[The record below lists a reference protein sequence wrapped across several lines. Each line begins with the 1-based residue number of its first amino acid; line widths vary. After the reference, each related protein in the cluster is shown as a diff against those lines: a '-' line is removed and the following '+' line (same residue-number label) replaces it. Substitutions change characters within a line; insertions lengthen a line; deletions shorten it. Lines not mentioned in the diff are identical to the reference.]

1 MGNAT
6 LKLIMVTTEKTKH
19 VLTRTQLREI
29 WPELTLEE
37 QIRKFKKL
45 SALEAAHFFADLQT
59 RDQARIILTLP
70 IKERRLWLR
79 ALDPDDAADI
89 IQATKEEEDRQ
100 ALLNMLDQS
109 TRNEVIAL
117 LTYAQDVAGGLMNP
131 RYIQVK
137 PELRVDEAISYI
149 RRRAREQEQV
159 ETIHYIY
166 VLDREQHLLGIVSM
180 RELFQAAPQ
189 QKVKDIMHTQII
201 TVAENLDQ
209 EEISVLFSKYALLAL
224 PVVDHQGR
232 MMGVV
237 TVDDIV
243 DVVQKEATEDIQ
255 KMGGTA
261 ALAAPYLQI
270 GVLEM
275 VKKRVGWLT
284 VLFVGEMFT
293 ASTMQFYEKEI
304 ARAVVLALFLPLI
317 ISSGGNA
324 GSQACTLVIRA
335 LSLGEVRI
343 RDCLRVLTRE
353 CVVGTILGV
362 VLALIGLMRVLFW
375 PMASKVYGQYF
386 VLIAVA
392 VALSIIGVVLWG
404 ALIGSFLPFVLKK
417 AGLDPA
423 AASAPFVAT
432 FVDVTGLIIYFSVAS
447 CILHGTLL

>member
-1 MGNAT
+1 
-6 LKLIMVTTEKTKH
+6 MVMPAKTKH

-29 WPELTLEE
+29 WPELSPEE

-89 IQATKEEEDRQ
+89 IQATKEDEQQ

-137 PELRVDEAISYI
+137 PDLRVDEAISYI

-180 RELFQAAPQ
+180 RELFQASAQ
-189 QKVKDIMHTQII
+189 QQVKDIMHTQLI

-224 PVVDHQGR
+224 PVVDQQGR
-232 MMGVV
+232 MKGVV

-255 KMGGTA
+255 KLGGTA
-261 ALAAPYLQI
+261 ALTAPYLQI
-270 GVLEM
+270 GVVGM

-284 VLFVGEMFT
+284 VLFIGEMLT

-335 LSLGEVRI
+335 ISLGEVRI
-343 RDCLRVLTRE
+343 RDCLRVLRRE
-353 CVVGTILGV
+353 CVVGFLLGC
-362 VLALIGLMRVLFW
+362 VLGFIGLIRVLFW
-375 PMASKVYGQYF
+375 PFASKVYGQYF
-386 VLIAVA
+386 ILIGLAVS
-392 VALSIIGVVLWG
+392 LSIIGIVLWG

-423 AASAPFVAT
+423 TASAPFVAT

>member
-1 MGNAT
+1 
-6 LKLIMVTTEKTKH
+6 MVATEKARV
-19 VLTRTQLREI
+19 VLTRSHLREI
-29 WPELTLEE
+29 WTELTLEE
-37 QIRKFKKL
+37 QIKRFKKL
-45 SALEAAHFFADLQT
+45 SALDAAHFFADLDA

-79 ALDPDDAADI
+79 ALDPDDAADV
-89 IQATKEEEDRQ
+89 IQETKEDEQ
-100 ALLNMLDQS
+100 QPLLNMLDQS
-109 TRNEVIAL
+109 SRNEVIAL

-180 RELFQAAPQ
+180 RELFQAAAQ
-189 QKVKDIMHTQII
+189 QKVKDVMHTQII

-224 PVVDHQGR
+224 PVVDQQGH
-232 MMGVV
+232 MVGVV
-237 TVDDIV
+237 TLDDIV

-255 KMGGTA
+255 KMGGTV
-261 ALAAPYLQI
+261 ALEAPYLQI
-270 GVLEM
+270 TVAQM
-275 VKKRVGWLT
+275 VKKRIGWLSI
-284 VLFVGEMFT
+284 LFVGEMLT
-293 ASTMQFYEKEI
+293 ASTMQFFEKEI

-335 LSLGEVRI
+335 IALGEVRL
-343 RDCLRVLTRE
+343 RDCLRVLGRE
-353 CVVGTILGV
+353 CVVGTMLGI

-386 VLIAVA
+386 VLIGVA
-392 VALSIIGVVLWG
+392 VALSIVGVVLWG
-404 ALIGSFLPFVLKK
+404 ALVGSFLPFVLKK

-423 AASAPFVAT
+423 TASAPFVAT
-432 FVDVTGLIIYFSVAS
+432 FVDVTGLIIYFTVAS
-447 CILHGTLL
+447 LVLHGTLL